1 MEALNTFFGMS
12 RTPKLEG
19 TFQDIDFNHSKK
31 LLGVARHA
39 MNAGYALI
47 EFVDFN
53 RDLARQTGVET
64 IAIELSGMID
74 GGKLE
79 SVADTL
85 HDATLAGQGTKLSE
99 EGLGNLRRA
108 ERLLSDAAAN
118 LKRYGNTQTV
128 TALSGA
134 VLGVNLGQA
143 ASPAPASSG
152 FQINITE
159 ILLIITIGILIG
171 ILIFKKN

>member
-1 MEALNTFFGMS
+1 MEALSTFFGMS
-12 RTPKLEG
+12 RASKLEG
-19 TFQDIDFNHSKK
+19 VFQDLDLNHSKK

-74 GGKLE
+74 SGKLE

-85 HDATLAGQGTKLSE
+85 HDAAMSGHGAKLSE

-118 LKRYGNTQTV
+118 LKRYGDTQTM

-134 VLGVNLGQA
+134 VLGVNLGQT
-143 ASPAPASSG
+143 STPAPSPSG
-152 FQINITE
+152 LNINITE